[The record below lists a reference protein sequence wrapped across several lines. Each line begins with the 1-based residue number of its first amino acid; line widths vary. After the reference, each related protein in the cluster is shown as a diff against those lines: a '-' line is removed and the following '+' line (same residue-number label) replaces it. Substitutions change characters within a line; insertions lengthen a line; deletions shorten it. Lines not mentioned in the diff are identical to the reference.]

1 MCPVITKLS
10 VDQSVQFS
18 RSVMSNSL
26 QLCGLQHARL
36 PCPSPSPGACWNS
49 CPLSWWCHLTI
60 FSSAASFSSC
70 PQSFPV
76 SESFPVSQ
84 LFASDCQSIGASAS
98 ASVFPMNIQ
107 GWYLLGFIGLISLL
121 SKGLKSLLQH
131 HNSKASVFRLSA
143 FFMVQLLHLY
153 MTMGKT
159 SIALTIQT
167 FVGKLMS
174 AF

>member
-1 MCPVITKLS
+1 MLPKVQTTCYMLFHCCSVTKLCPTLCDLIDS
-10 VDQSVQFS
+10 SIPASSTLSQSLLKL
-18 RSVMSNSL
+18 MSNHL
-26 QLCGLQHARL
+26 IL
-36 PCPSPSPGACWNS
+36 S
-49 CPLSWWCHLTI
+49 CP
-60 FSSAASFSSC
+60 FSSC
-70 PQSFPV
+70 PQCLPASGSFPV
-76 SESFPVSQ
+76 SW
-84 LFASDCQSIGASAS
+84 LFASGGQSIGASAS